1 MVELGTYKMAGG
13 LMALLFFVYSITNW
27 IDKTVIAGDET
38 QSKNTNYLIG
48 LVYLIT
54 SLMIAYVTFF

>member
-1 MVELGTYKMAGG
+1 MAGG